1 MAILTP
7 VYQTE
12 FYTAVLEELA
22 RNVDVFNAGS
32 NGTLLLGS
40 EDYMGDY
47 IKEAG
52 YDRIANLITRR
63 DVTVNTAVSDLN
75 MALNEFIG
83 VDIAHKVGPVFE
95 TYENFARRGR
105 SIEEMARVIGQQFAG
120 DFLARGLDLLVS
132 AIVAAVGG
140 VAALNDAGTNT
151 ATCNYKHLLTAQ
163 RLFGDQFK
171 NVGAYLMNSESF
183 FDLVE
188 DGLDNYQIENVAGV
202 QIVNGPLPGALGKP
216 IIVADVPSLNYDS
229 DAMGEL
235 KGRVLALTMGAGRV
249 MEKAGRR
256 IVIEENVTGL
266 ENLGIRYQAETNTAI
281 ALKGYAW
288 DTAAGRNPTDAA
300 ISTTANWDLVVDAKL
315 SAASMIEVE
324 AAN

>member
-1 MAILTP
+1 MALLTP

-12 FYTAVLEELA
+12 FYTGVIEELA

-32 NGTLLLGS
+32 NGTLLIGS

-52 YDRIANLITRR
+52 YDRIANLVTRR
-63 DVTVNTAVSDLN
+63 DVTVNTAASDLN

-105 SIEEMARVIGQQFAG
+105 SIEEMARVIGQQFAA

-132 AIVAAVGG
+132 AMVAATSG
-140 VAALNDAGTNT
+140 VASLNDAATNT
-151 ATCNYKHLLTAQ
+151 STTNYKHLLTGQ

-171 NVGAYLMNSESF
+171 NVQSYLLNSESF

-188 DGLDNYQIENVAGV
+188 DGLDNYVVENVAGFM
-202 QIVNGPLPGALGKP
+202 IVNGALPGALGKP
-216 IIVADVPSLNYDS
+216 LIVADVPALNYDS
-229 DAMGEL
+229 NAMGEL
-235 KGRVLALTMGAGRV
+235 KNRVLALTTGAGRFI
-249 MEKAGRR
+249 EKAGRR

-281 ALKGYAW
+281 HLKGYAW
-288 DTAAGRNPTDAA
+288 DTSAGRNPTDAA
-300 ISTTANWDLVVDAKL
+300 LGTQANWTLITDAKL
-315 SAASMIEVE
+315 AAASMVETE

>member
-95 TYENFARRGR
+95 TY
-105 SIEEMARVIGQQFAG
+105 
-120 DFLARGLDLLVS
+120 
-132 AIVAAVGG
+132 VG
-140 VAALNDAGTNT
+140 
-151 ATCNYKHLLTAQ
+151 
-163 RLFGDQFK
+163 
-171 NVGAYLMNSESF
+171 
-183 FDLVE
+183 
-188 DGLDNYQIENVAGV
+188 I
-202 QIVNGPLPGALGKP
+202 
-216 IIVADVPSLNYDS
+216 
-229 DAMGEL
+229 
-235 KGRVLALTMGAGRV
+235 
-249 MEKAGRR
+249 
-256 IVIEENVTGL
+256 
-266 ENLGIRYQAETNTAI
+266 QAEEPRS
-281 ALKGYAW
+281 LFLPKCE
-288 DTAAGRNPTDAA
+288 GRGQWR
-300 ISTTANWDLVVDAKL
+300 S
-315 SAASMIEVE
+315 SR
-324 AAN
+324 